1 MEDERKDMT
10 VTFPFAEAEN
20 GIQDFSSKLRFSD
33 ATLSSIKLK
42 PSKLGAVSGSFS
54 GSFSRSTIVI
64 NPVLNAEPREI
75 DVLQSSKVIS
85 LLNLSSWQLNT
96 IRAIA
101 KLANLPDDW
110 DGYGSSKIQPNALT
124 TAFHLVLAIQV
135 EEPPTPHISPVPG
148 GGIQL
153 EWQASTR
160 ELELEILP
168 DGSIEFLTVL
178 EVNDIEEDCLPI
190 DRVGE
195 AQKLIYWLIDK

>member
-1 MEDERKDMT
+1 MT

-20 GIQDFSSKLRFSD
+20 GIQDSSSKMRFSD
-33 ATLSSIKLK
+33 ATLSSTKVR
-42 PSKLGAVSGSFS
+42 KLGAVFGSFS
-54 GSFSRSTIVI
+54 SSFSHSTIVI
-64 NPVLNAEPREI
+64 NPALNAEPRDI

-101 KLANLPDDW
+101 KLARLQDNW
-110 DGYGSSKIQPNALT
+110 DGYGSSKIQPKVLA
-124 TAFHLVLAIQV
+124 TAFRLVLEVQI

-153 EWQASTR
+153 EWQTSTR

-178 EVNDIEEDCLPI
+178 EGNDVEEDCLPL
-190 DRVGE
+190 DQVGE
-195 AQKLIYWLIDK
+195 AQRLIYWLMDK

>member
-1 MEDERKDMT
+1 LEDEGKDMNG
-10 VTFPFAEAEN
+10 TFPFAEVEN
-20 GIQDFSSKLRFSD
+20 GIQDFSSKMRFSD
-33 ATLSSIKLK
+33 ATLSSTKVR
-42 PSKLGAVSGSFS
+42 KLGAVSGSFS
-54 GSFSRSTIVI
+54 ASFPNSTIVI
-64 NPVLNAEPREI
+64 NSALNAQPREI

-101 KLANLPDDW
+101 KLANLPDNW
-110 DGYGSSKIQPNALT
+110 DGYGSSKIQPKALA

-153 EWQASTR
+153 EWQTSTR

-178 EVNDIEEDCLPI
+178 EGNDVEEDFLPL
-190 DRVGE
+190 DKVGE
-195 AQKLIYWLIDK
+195 AQRLIYWLMDK

>member
-1 MEDERKDMT
+1 MT

-20 GIQDFSSKLRFSD
+20 NIQKFSSELWFSD
-33 ATLSSIKLK
+33 ATFSSTKVR
-42 PSKLGAVSGSFS
+42 KLGDVSRSFPGSF
-54 GSFSRSTIVI
+54 FSSPVVI
-64 NPVLNAEPREI
+64 NSALNPERRDI
-75 DVLQSSKVIS
+75 DVLQSSKVIPLS
-85 LLNLSSWQLNT
+85 KLSSWQLNT

-101 KLANLPDDW
+101 KLGSLPDNW
-110 DGYGSSKIQPNALT
+110 DGYGSSKIQPKALA

-153 EWQASTR
+153 EWQTSTR

-178 EVNDIEEDCLPI
+178 EGNDVEEDCLPL
-190 DRVGE
+190 DQVGE
-195 AQKLIYWLIDK
+195 AQRLIYWLMDK